1 MNTWQQMYY
10 YKDADGQY
18 YVARVALDGYI
29 TVTPFSFKTK
39 STAINYIKNHGLKP
53 EERRI

>member
-1 MNTWQQMYY
+1 MNNWQQMYY

-18 YVARVALDGYI
+18 YVGRVALDGYI
-29 TVTPFSFKTK
+29 TVTPFGFKTK
-39 STAINYIKNHGLKP
+39 SMAINYIKSHGLKP

>member
-18 YVARVALDGYI
+18 YVARVPLAECI
-29 TVTPFSFKTK
+29 RMEAVQCNTQ
-39 STAINYIKNHGLKP
+39 
-53 EERRI
+53 R